1 MSQMHTVF
9 MDVLP
14 EGATQPR
21 RVPLTEDRMIIGRGA
36 DAGVRL
42 DSQTVSRQ
50 HAELFKDPYGRWWV
64 RDLGSRNGTR
74 VNGVKVQEH
83 LLEPTDILQ
92 VEDFTLQP
100 RGLGSTTRKRR
111 LGDTTGSVTMGDDNL
126 PNITSLQ
133 DIETPKVSASHISV
147 LSKFADELLT
157 IEDATQRLE
166 RLCQLMVS
174 EPMHGKSAVVLRISR
189 NPGNTASD
197 AQNVICG
204 PHSSRNW
211 KRGELP
217 YVSRTLLHSARLS
230 NAPVVASN
238 VASDTGVVALS
249 LAGSVMTVAAIACPL
264 SGDDDTVLDL
274 LYITFPAEYGTGEW
288 LALCALAA
296 EQHRHA
302 QASWD
307 ARHRA
312 QEQALIET
320 ELKRANEIQRRLIP
334 QNVQIPGLN
343 VHIGFE
349 PCKWVGGD
357 YIDALP
363 TPDGKALIFV
373 GDVCGK
379 GLQAALVTA
388 SLHTMIH
395 TSVAKELNLAILMDR
410 LNKYLCQMLP
420 DSSFVTAACVLLD
433 PATGKFS
440 YTNAGHPPMLVTN
453 AKGVTRELDTAM
465 NPPLGYLPDP
475 TELRHDKLE
484 HGDILTLY
492 TDGLSEM
499 LHHESQ
505 AMLNISGIADMLTKA
520 RVACPD
526 DMTAACKNFEQQFDL
541 YQGSRH
547 AQDDKAYLMVSA
559 ER

>member
-1 MSQMHTVF
+1 MSQTPTVF
-9 MDVLP
+9 MEVMP
-14 EGATQPR
+14 EGATLPR

-100 RGLGSTTRKRR
+100 RGLGSTARKRR
-111 LGDTTGSVTMGDDNL
+111 LGDTTGTVAMGDDN
-126 PNITSLQ
+126 PANITSLQ
-133 DIETPKVSASHISV
+133 DIETPKVSAAHISV
-147 LSKFADELLT
+147 LSQFADELLT
-157 IEDATQRLE
+157 IEEPDQRLE

-174 EPMHGKSAVVLRISR
+174 DSMHGKSAVVLRISR
-189 NPGNTASD
+189 NAGDTASD

-204 PHSSRNW
+204 PHSAKNW

-217 YVSRTLLHSARLS
+217 YVSRTLLHSARHA
-230 NAPVVASN
+230 NTPVVASN

-249 LAGSVMTVAAIACPL
+249 LAGNVMTVAAIACPL
-264 SGDDDTVLDL
+264 TGDDETSLDL
-274 LYITFPAEYGTGEW
+274 LYITFPAEFGTGEW

-320 ELKRANEIQRRLIP
+320 ELKRANEIQHRLIP
-334 QNVQIPGLN
+334 KNVNIKGLS

-357 YIDALP
+357 YIDALAM
-363 TPDGKALIFV
+363 PDGQALLFV

-395 TSVAKELNLAILMDR
+395 TSVASDLNLAVLMDR

-420 DSSFVTAACVLLD
+420 DSSFVTSASVLID
-433 PATGKFS
+433 PATGKFT
-440 YTNAGHPPMLVTN
+440 YANAGHPPLLVIN
-453 AKGVTRELDTAM
+453 AKGETRELDTAI
-465 NPPLGYLPDP
+465 NPPLGYLPEP

-484 HGDILTLY
+484 PGEIIMLY

-499 LHHESQ
+499 FHHETQ
-505 AMLNISGIADMLTKA
+505 AMLNVSGVADMLSKA

-526 DMTAACKNFEQQFDL
+526 ELLPACKNFEQQLDL

-547 AQDDKAYLMVSA
+547 AQDDKAYLMASMA
-559 ER
+559 